1 MKRFRLTRLAKTLI
15 FIMVLCAVGG
25 GIFYGM
31 KYGFIKTNKESGKD
45 SISIV
50 ADTTKVESNSEKEV
64 KQAENST
71 QNTTSKI
78 NEGNVINLSLDEW
91 IGWKSIIDANKGLT
105 THPGSIYDSL
115 GIKVNLHI
123 INDATQSSNALIKGD
138 LDAAGYTINRT
149 AFLSDKFKNAGVD
162 VVMPFVTNYSSGGDG
177 IIATDDFKT
186 IESLVDAKIGVPQ
199 FSEAHSLVVW
209 FVNQSDLQD
218 DQKQNIIDNL
228 IFFETP
234 DEAAK
239 AFFAGQIDV
248 AATWQP
254 YLTQAI
260 NTSNCHVLFST
271 ASSTKLILDGI
282 LFRDD
287 FAKANSDLISKFIDG
302 ALQAADM
309 YDKEFDNIR
318 EVMPMFSGLSDDDIK
333 GSTED
338 AALAGWNDNME
349 TLKSEAPSMYT
360 DMCRVWQSIGE
371 SAVPQM
377 VDTLFDTSYMESLR
391 DDYESVTSYTENKT
405 TAKVTEENKQEILDT
420 EALLTKSARVEF
432 IINTSKFTDTAKAS
446 EILDDFIRIA
456 KLLDG
461 SIIQIEGNTDPN
473 PNTDPTDQ
481 ANIMLSK
488 QRADA
493 VKQYFI
499 MNGISADRIITIGN
513 GSSKPIIEND
523 TEEHRAMNRRTDVT
537 FKCIE

>member
-1 MKRFRLTRLAKTLI
+1 MKRFRLTKLAKTLI
-15 FIMVLCAVGG
+15 FILVLCAVGS
-25 GIFYGM
+25 GIFWGV
-31 KYGFIKTNKESGKD
+31 KSGFIKTDKK
-45 SISIV
+45 
-50 ADTTKVESNSEKEV
+50 KLSNSIAVSYE
-64 KQAENST
+64 
-71 QNTTSKI
+71 TSKSESVANNI
-78 NEGNVINLSLDEW
+78 EKPKEEVANNKITGHNDNSIINLSLDEW
-91 IGWKSIIDANKGLT
+91 IGWKSIIDANGGLT
-105 THPGSIYDSL
+105 TQSGSIYDSL
-115 GIKVNLHI
+115 GIKVNI
-123 INDATQSSNALIKGD
+123 YVINDATQSSNALIKED

-149 AFLSDKFKNAGVD
+149 AFLSEKFKSAGVN
-162 VVMPFVTNYSSGGDG
+162 VVMPFVTNYSNGGDG
-177 IIATDDFKT
+177 IIATDDFKN

-209 FVNQSDLQD
+209 FVNQSDLD
-218 DQKQNIIDNL
+218 IEQKKNIIDNL

-239 AFFAGQIDV
+239 AFFAGKIDV

-254 YLTQAI
+254 YLTQAL

-282 LFRDD
+282 LFRED
-287 FAKANSDLISKFIDG
+287 FAKDNSDLVSKFIDG
-302 ALQAADM
+302 ALQASDM

-318 EVMPMFSGLSDDDIK
+318 EVMPMFAGLSDDDIK
-333 GSTED
+333 SSTQD
-338 AALAGWNDNME
+338 AALAGWNDNIE

-360 DMCRVWQSIGE
+360 DMCEVWESIGE
-371 SAVPQM
+371 NAVPEM
-377 VDTLFDTSYMESLR
+377 VDTLFDTTYIESLR
-391 DDYESVTSYTENKT
+391 DSYESVMSYTENSIVT
-405 TAKVTEENKQEILDT
+405 KVTEENKQEILDA
-420 EALLTKSARVEF
+420 EALLTKSATVEF

-446 EILDDFIRIA
+446 ATLDDFIKIA

-499 MNGISADRIITIGN
+499 MNGITADRIITVGN
-513 GSSKPIIEND
+513 GSSNPIIDND
-523 TEEHRAMNRRTDVT
+523 TDEHRAMNRRTDVT

>member
-1 MKRFRLTRLAKTLI
+1 MKRFRLTKLAKTLI
-15 FIMVLCAVGG
+15 FLMIMCVVAG
-25 GIFYGM
+25 GIFWGM
-31 KYGFIKTNKESGKD
+31 KSGIIKNDTIPTVVAESKN
-45 SISIV
+45 I
-50 ADTTKVESNSEKEV
+50 EENEV
-64 KQAENST
+64 KKTVSETTENSKDQKT
-71 QNTTSKI
+71 SSVLNTE
-78 NEGNVINLSLDEW
+78 NEINLSLDEW
-91 IGWKSIIDANKGLT
+91 IGWKSIIDANGGLT
-105 THPGSIYDSL
+105 TQSGSIYDSL
-115 GIKVNLHI
+115 GIKVNIHV
-123 INDATQSSNALIKGD
+123 INDATQSSNAMIKGD
-138 LDAAGYTINRT
+138 LNAAGYTINRT
-149 AFLSDKFKNAGVD
+149 AFLSEKFKSSGVD
-162 VVMPFVTNYSSGGDG
+162 VVMPFVTNYSNGGDG

-186 IESLVDAKIGVPQ
+186 IESLVNAKIGVPQ

-209 FVNQSDLQD
+209 FVNQSDLSD
-218 DQKQNIIDNL
+218 SDKRHIIDNL
-228 IFFETP
+228 LFFDTP
-234 DEAAK
+234 DEAAM

-254 YLTQAI
+254 YLTQAL

-282 LFRDD
+282 LFRND
-287 FAKANSDLISKFIDG
+287 FAKDNPELVSKFIDG
-302 ALQAADM
+302 ALQASDT
-309 YDKEFDNIR
+309 YSTEFDAIR

-333 GSTED
+333 DSTED

-349 TLKSEAPSMYT
+349 TLKTEAPSMYT
-360 DMCRVWQSIGE
+360 DMCQVWKSIGE
-371 SAVPQM
+371 SAVPEM

-391 DDYESVTSYTENKT
+391 DEYESVVLYATEKT
-405 TAKVTEENKQEILDT
+405 TTKVTEENRQEILDT
-420 EALLTKSARVEF
+420 EALLSKSATVEF

-446 EILDDFIRIA
+446 ETLDDFIKIA

-499 MNGISADRIITIGN
+499 MNGISVDRIITVGN
-513 GSSKPIIEND
+513 GSSKPIVDND

>member
-1 MKRFRLTRLAKTLI
+1 MKRFRLTKLAKTLI
-15 FIMVLCAVGG
+15 FLMIMCVVAG
-25 GIFYGM
+25 GIFWGM
-31 KYGFIKTNKESGKD
+31 KSGIIKNDTIPTVEAESKNIEENEVKKTVSETTENSKAQKD
-45 SISIV
+45 SSV
-50 ADTTKVESNSEKEV
+50 LNT
-64 KQAENST
+64 EN
-71 QNTTSKI
+71 
-78 NEGNVINLSLDEW
+78 EINLSLDEW
-91 IGWKSIIDANKGLT
+91 IGWKSIIDANGGLT
-105 THPGSIYDSL
+105 TQPGSIYDSL
-115 GIKVNLHI
+115 GIKVNIHV

-138 LDAAGYTINRT
+138 LNAAGYTINRT
-149 AFLSDKFKNAGVD
+149 AFLSEKFKSSGVD
-162 VVMPFVTNYSSGGDG
+162 VVMPFVTNYSNGGDG
-177 IIATDDFKT
+177 IIATDEFKT
-186 IESLVDAKIGVPQ
+186 IESLVNAKIGVPQ

-209 FVNQSDLQD
+209 FVNQSDLSD
-218 DQKQNIIDNL
+218 SDKQHIIDNL
-228 IFFETP
+228 LFFDTP
-234 DEAAK
+234 DEAAM
-239 AFFAGQIDV
+239 AFFSGQIDV

-254 YLTQAI
+254 YLTQAL

-287 FAKANSDLISKFIDG
+287 FAKKNPELVSKFIDG
-302 ALQAADM
+302 ALQASDT
-309 YDKEFDNIR
+309 YSTEFDAIR
-318 EVMPMFSGLSDDDIK
+318 EVMPMFSGLSDDEIK

-349 TLKSEAPSMYT
+349 TLKTEAPSMYT
-360 DMCRVWQSIGE
+360 DMCHVWTSIGE
-371 SAVPQM
+371 SAVPEM
-377 VDTLFDTSYMESLR
+377 VDTLFDISYMESLR
-391 DDYESVTSYTENKT
+391 DEYESVVLYAAEKT
-405 TAKVTEENKQEILDT
+405 TTKVTEENKQEILDT
-420 EALLTKSARVEF
+420 EALLSKSATVEF

-446 EILDDFIRIA
+446 ETLDDFIKIS

-499 MNGISADRIITIGN
+499 MNGISADRIMTVGN
-513 GSSKPIIEND
+513 GSSKPIIDND